1 MTDSAMRAPAT
12 GVIDRAGL
20 ARIADGLAAAAAASL
35 PWSTT
40 ATAILVVAW
49 LLALLPTLDMAMLRR
64 EIMTAAGGTP
74 LILIGLAVLGM
85 LWAEASLRERLGG
98 VDGYVKLLCVP
109 LLLAQFRRSPNG
121 WWVAISFFASSLALM
136 LLSWGMAL
144 LPGLP
149 WRGKFVGVPVKD
161 YIIQSGIFTLCGF
174 GALGCAAA
182 AWPGRRHIALMLIGA
197 AAGFF
202 ANVGYVE
209 TGRTTLATIAV
220 LVPLFGFRKFGWKGL
235 VAASVA
241 GGVLAGV
248 VWTTSP
254 YLRYRVT
261 QVSEEVARYQAQNE
275 PTSTGLRLDF
285 WRSSVESVARAP
297 IMGHGTGSIPSELR
311 STISPETGL
320 ASMGTV
326 NPHNEILVV
335 AVQLGAI
342 GAIALFALWISHL
355 LLFRGEGA
363 IAWIGLVA
371 VVENIVGS
379 LANSHLSDFTQG
391 WIYVFAVGT
400 LGGMVLRQRP
410 APATADGS
418 LPERPE
424 AALG

>member
-1 MTDSAMRAPAT
+1 
-12 GVIDRAGL
+12 
-20 ARIADGLAAAAAASL
+20 
-35 PWSTT
+35 
-40 ATAILVVAW
+40 
-49 LLALLPTLDMAMLRR
+49 
-64 EIMTAAGGTP
+64 
-74 LILIGLAVLGM
+74 
-85 LWAEASLRERLGG
+85 
-98 VDGYVKLLCVP
+98 
-109 LLLAQFRRSPNG
+109 
-121 WWVAISFFASSLALM
+121 
-136 LLSWGMAL
+136 
-144 LPGLP
+144 
-149 WRGKFVGVPVKD
+149 
-161 YIIQSGIFTLCGF
+161 
-174 GALGCAAA
+174 
-182 AWPGRRHIALMLIGA
+182 
-197 AAGFF
+197 
-202 ANVGYVE
+202 
-209 TGRTTLATIAV
+209 
-220 LVPLFGFRKFGWKGL
+220 
-235 VAASVA
+235 
-241 GGVLAGV
+241 
-248 VWTTSP
+248 
-254 YLRYRVT
+254 
-261 QVSEEVARYQAQNE
+261 
-275 PTSTGLRLDF
+275 
-285 WRSSVESVARAP
+285 
-297 IMGHGTGSIPSELR
+297 MGHGTGSIPSELR